1 MISLKKYKLY
11 LLDMD
16 GTIYLGNNLFP
27 QTPPFLDFVKEN
39 GASYMFL
46 TNNSSSSAD
55 KYVKRLHSM
64 GLDFIKKEDFLT
76 STHATIEYL
85 KENYAGKKFYAFGT
99 CSFVTE
105 LEESGI
111 KLTTELEDDI
121 DAIVMG
127 FDTELT
133 FKKLDD
139 VCQLLVRGVDYIATH
154 PDYVCPTSYGFV
166 PDCGAV
172 TEMLYMATGRR
183 PHVIGKPQPAM
194 IELALKQKGLEKSDA
209 MFIGDRLYTDIACGC
224 NAGID
229 TAFVLSGEGTLEDLE
244 KSEAKPTYVLK
255 DIGEC
260 IVKD

>member
-1 MISLKKYKLY
+1 MKKYKLY

-27 QTPPFLDFVKEN
+27 QTPPFLKFVRDSGGDF
-39 GASYMFL
+39 MFL

-55 KYVKRLHSM
+55 KYVNRLHSM
-64 GLDFIKKEDFLT
+64 GLDYIKKSDFLT
-76 STHATIEYL
+76 STHATVDFL
-85 KENYAGKKFYAFGT
+85 HENYSGKKLYALGT
-99 CSFVTE
+99 NSFVSE
-105 LEESGI
+105 LKDNNINVVTDIEEG
-111 KLTTELEDDI
+111 I
-121 DAIVMG
+121 DALVMG

-133 FKKLDD
+133 FKKLEDA
-139 VCQLLVRGVDYIATH
+139 CKLLVTGIDYIATH
-154 PDYVCPTSYGFV
+154 PDYVCPTTYGSV

-183 PHVIGKPQPAM
+183 PIVIGKPQPAM
-194 IELALKQKGLEKSDA
+194 IELALKQRGLKKEDA
-209 MFIGDRLYTDIACGC
+209 IFVGDRLYTDIACGC

-244 KSEAKPTYVLK
+244 KSPAKPTYVLN

-260 IVKD
+260 IIK

>member
-1 MISLKKYKLY
+1 MKKYKLY

-16 GTIYLGNNLFP
+16 GTIYLGNSLFP
-27 QTPPFLDFVKEN
+27 ETPPFLDFVRES
-39 GASYMFL
+39 GAHFMFL
-46 TNNSSSSAD
+46 TNNSSSSAE

-64 GLDFIKKEDFLT
+64 GLDFIKTEDFLT

-85 KENYAGKKFYAFGT
+85 KQNYDGKKFYAFGT
-99 CSFVTE
+99 ASFVSE
-105 LEESGI
+105 LKEAGI
-111 KLTTELEDDI
+111 NLTTELCDDI

-139 VCQLLVRGVDYIATH
+139 ACRLLMRGVDYIATH
-154 PDYVCPTSYGFV
+154 PDYVCPTEYGSV

-183 PHVIGKPQPAM
+183 PHVIGKPQPEM
-194 IELALKQKGLEKSDA
+194 INLALKQHGLEKDEA

-255 DIGEC
+255 NIGEC
-260 IVKD
+260 IVK